1 MRKIIILLLLLIPLS
16 AFGQQGRVQQSG
28 SVSPGH
34 GVKWIANGVVG
45 DSGGLSALGNPVK
58 VPNGGT
64 GLTTLPAGSIL
75 IGNGTATPTFIA
87 PSVNGDCL
95 KVVNLA
101 WALGP
106 CGTSPPVVTGALLI
120 GGDTTSC
127 LLIGGDSTS
136 CLLVN

>member
-1 MRKIIILLLLLIPLS
+1 MRIKLLLLTALITFS
-16 AFGQQGRVQQSG
+16 TSVYAQQGNVQQSG
-28 SVSPGH
+28 SVSAGH
-34 GVKWIANGVVG
+34 GVQWITNGVVG
-45 DSGGLSALGNPVK
+45 DSGNALLKSPVP
-58 VPNGGT
+58 VSNGGT

-75 IGNGTATPTFIA
+75 LGNGTSNPTFIA

-95 KVVNLA
+95 TVVDLA
-101 WALGP
+101 WALAP
-106 CGTSPPVVTGALLI
+106 CGTTPPTTGALLI